1 MSDSNNVWPSPE
13 ELDNVSDKV
22 ELAPYGVISFFSD
35 LLFQAYNEQLLGIIT
50 TRAKFKPNGDKT
62 DFVYSLVLSQIK
74 NDNQIKIFEVD
85 IQDDGWYPAT
95 LYLTK
100 PNRELIGR
108 AENEAQLRKYIENC
122 IKTDFVKE
130 NIKILLRK

>member
-1 MSDSNNVWPSPE
+1 MSDSKNLWPSQE
-13 ELDNVSDKV
+13 ELNKISDKV

-35 LLFQAYNEQLLGIIT
+35 LLFNAYEKQLIGIIT
-50 TRAKFKPNGDKT
+50 TRAKVKPNGDKT
-62 DFVYSLVLSQIK
+62 EFVYSLVLAKIK

-85 IQDDGWYPAT
+85 IQDDGWYPAS

-100 PNRELIGR
+100 PYRELIGI
-108 AENEAQLRKYIENC
+108 AENEAQLRTFIETC

-130 NIKILLRK
+130 QIRLLLK